1 MPWGVA
7 MTTDGS
13 AAYVTNANS
22 DTVSVF
28 NIETEAIEA
37 TLHVPRI
44 PTGISAHEGEMWV
57 AGNVSS
63 TISVIDTDTHKVTHR
78 IEFGVSAAPTTI
90 AFA

>member
-1 MPWGVA
+1 VY
-7 MTTDGS
+7 D
-13 AAYVTNANS
+13 
-22 DTVSVF
+22 
-28 NIETEAIEA
+28 IETRTITS

-44 PTGISAHEGEMWV
+44 PTGIGAFGAEMWV

-63 TISVIDTDTHKVTHR
+63 TISVIDSKSRAVTHR